1 MTPRSRP
8 RRQKPDPIAPPLEA
22 AGGLSPLA
30 PVEAWFAGRGW
41 TPMEFQ
47 RQCWH
52 AFLRGE
58 SGLLQVPTGS
68 GKTYAAV
75 MGPIAAML
83 AEAGSAGRERSVAG
97 SAAVAAPPRST
108 RRASAPAADI
118 AVEPPGLRLL
128 VITPLRALSRDL
140 ALAIEEP
147 IREMGWPL
155 RVAIRNGDTSSHE
168 RGKQLR
174 RPPQILITTPE
185 SLSVLLSNSAAPEL
199 FGRLQAVVLDE
210 WHELMGS
217 KRGSQCE
224 LCLGW
229 LRALRPGLRTW
240 AISATIGNL
249 EEAARAALGLTEQQ
263 RLVGHE
269 PADAGMGQPDSYCQ
283 ADSPYQENSSYQE
296 NSRGSSTGPG
306 NGDRGDQAPV
316 TRAAVASGNASGT
329 VRRDAPSGPAADL
342 RPEPPAEV
350 CQASASLAV
359 QVGSRRALHSAQPS
373 APRRKATAAPAARL
387 ITARLRR
394 DTAIRSLLPETI
406 DGFPWG
412 GHLGLRMYEELVA
425 GLDPAVSTLLFT
437 NTRNQAERW
446 HQCLRFACPEMED
459 ALALHHSAIDR
470 SEREAIE
477 ARVKSGELRWVVC
490 TSSLDL
496 GVDFQP
502 VERVVQIGSAK
513 NLARLLQRA
522 GRSAH
527 CPGGTSQVLF
537 MPTNALEL
545 LEVSA
550 MRRGLEQGLVEHR
563 RPPQLPLDVLLQHL
577 VTLACGP
584 GFDPAEELNTVRR
597 CWSFRQLSEAQWQW
611 CLDFLEHG
619 GRCLGAYPRYRKL
632 VRCGADA
639 DGNAPAAGNDEAGGP
654 AVREPGCTDVEAG
667 DSDARDRSA
676 AVSDGCHT
684 KACVAAPAGEPRPP
698 AGQPAGTDAEPFRYR
713 VLDKAIARLH
723 RFNIGT
729 ISADRSVTV
738 RFLRGAVIGHVE
750 EAFISRLKPGDVF
763 FFAGRQLEFVRLRE
777 MTAQVKASTRKSS
790 TVPAWAG
797 GQMALSDLLSEH
809 LRQEVDRCAR
819 ALARPAAGEGMAGS
833 GSRGDLPEHDAGSLD
848 TPELQALEPLL
859 RRQADLSRL
868 PRRDQL
874 LVELCRSREGSHL
887 FAFPFEGR
895 FVHEGIGFLWAWR
908 LARHHASTITVSV
921 NDYGF
926 ELLAPRGY
934 PFEDLLALHG
944 EELLET
950 SALESDLE
958 QALNLS
964 ELCRRRFRAI
974 AQVSGLITQ
983 AMPGQQRSGGQLQIS
998 AALLFDVFQK
1008 HEPDHLLLEQAR
1020 REVLEEQLE
1029 RPRLE
1034 AALERMAGCE
1044 WLLERTARPG
1054 PLAFPLLVERLN
1066 NRLSNESVLERVQ
1079 RLIAEAQRAE
1089 G

>member
-1 MTPRSRP
+1 MSRSGRP
-8 RRQKPDPIAPPLEA
+8 PAPKALEPI
-22 AGGLSPLA
+22 
-30 PVEAWFAGRGW
+30 EAWFRQRGW
-41 TPMEFQ
+41 TPMAFQ
-47 RQCWH
+47 RQCWQ
-52 AFLRGE
+52 AYLAGQ

-75 MGPIAAML
+75 LGPVAEML
-83 AEAGSAGRERSVAG
+83 QRPGSK
-97 SAAVAAPPRST
+97 
-108 RRASAPAADI
+108 
-118 AVEPPGLRLL
+118 GLQLL

-147 IREMGWPL
+147 IQAMGWPL
-155 RVAIRNGDTSSHE
+155 SVGIRNGDTSSHL
-168 RGKQLR
+168 RSKQLR
-174 RPPQILITTPE
+174 TPPQILITTPE
-185 SLSVLLSNSAAPEL
+185 SLSVLLANAKAEQL
-199 FGRLQAVVLDE
+199 FADLQAVVLDE

-224 LCLGW
+224 LCLSW
-229 LRALRPGLRTW
+229 LRRLRPGLRTW

-249 EEAARAALGLTEQQ
+249 EQAAEAALGVGTPPRMVTAQLQ
-263 RLVGHE
+263 R
-269 PADAGMGQPDSYCQ
+269 S
-283 ADSPYQENSSYQE
+283 
-296 NSRGSSTGPG
+296 
-306 NGDRGDQAPV
+306 
-316 TRAAVASGNASGT
+316 
-329 VRRDAPSGPAADL
+329 
-342 RPEPPAEV
+342 
-350 CQASASLAV
+350 
-359 QVGSRRALHSAQPS
+359 
-373 APRRKATAAPAARL
+373 
-387 ITARLRR
+387 
-394 DTAIRSLLPETI
+394 TAIRSLLPESI

-412 GHLGLRMYEELVA
+412 GHLGLRMYEQLVA

-477 ARVKSGELRWVVC
+477 ARVKAGELRWVVC

-550 MRRGLEQGLVEHR
+550 MRRGLEEGLVEHR

-577 VTLACGP
+577 TTLACGP
-584 GFDPAEELNTVRR
+584 GFEPEQELATVRR
-597 CWSFRQLSEAQWQW
+597 CWSFQQLTDSQWQW
-611 CLDFLEHG
+611 CLEVLEHG

-632 VRCGADA
+632 VWQ
-639 DGNAPAAGNDEAGGP
+639 
-654 AVREPGCTDVEAG
+654 G
-667 DSDARDRSA
+667 D
-676 AVSDGCHT
+676 
-684 KACVAAPAGEPRPP
+684 
-698 AGQPAGTDAEPFRYR
+698 RYR
-713 VLDKAIARLH
+713 VVDKAIARLH

-729 ISADRSVTV
+729 ITADRSVTV
-738 RFLRGAVIGHVE
+738 RFVRGAVLGHVE

-777 MTAQVKASTRKSS
+777 MTAQVKATTRKSS

-797 GQMALSDLLSEH
+797 GQMALSDLLSGH

-819 ALARPAAGEGMAGS
+819 ALAGET
-833 GSRGDLPEHDAGSLD
+833 ELD
-848 TPELQALEPLL
+848 TPELRALEPLL
-859 RRQADLSRL
+859 QRQNDLSSL
-868 PRRDQL
+868 PRNDEIL
-874 LVELCRSREGSHL
+874 LELCRSREGSHL
-887 FAFPFEGR
+887 FVFPFEGR

-908 LARHHASTITVSV
+908 LARHRASTITVSV

-926 ELLAPRGY
+926 ELLAPKGY
-934 PFEDLLALHG
+934 PFE
-944 EELLET
+944 ELLELHGDELLAVD
-950 SALESDLE
+950 ALEADLE
-958 QALNLS
+958 QAVNLS

-983 AMPGQQRSGGQLQIS
+983 SMPGQNKTGGQLQIS
-998 AALLFDVFQK
+998 AALLFDVFSK
-1008 HEPDHLLLEQAR
+1008 HEPDSLLLEQAR

-1029 RPRLE
+1029 RPRLQ
-1034 AALERMAGCE
+1034 AALERMAASR
-1044 WLLERTARPG
+1044 WRLERTARPG

-1066 NRLSNESVLERVQ
+1066 NRLSNESLLERVQ
-1079 RLIAEAQRAE
+1079 RLIREAQRAE
-1089 G
+1089 AV

>member
-8 RRQKPDPIAPPLEA
+8 PDQPQERSATVAGASA
-22 AGGLSPLA
+22 AAAAALA
-30 PVEAWFAGRGW
+30 PIEAWFAGRGW
-41 TPMEFQ
+41 TPMAFQ
-47 RQCWH
+47 RQCWQ

-75 MGPIAAML
+75 LGPIAAML
-83 AEAGSAGRERSVAG
+83 AEAAGEAATPAPL
-97 SAAVAAPPRST
+97 SAA
-108 RRASAPAADI
+108 ASAQPLASAAASRRSGRSASPAPAGP
-118 AVEPPGLRLL
+118 EGLRLL

-155 RVAIRNGDTSSHE
+155 RVAIRNGDTASHE
-168 RGKQLR
+168 RSKQLR

-185 SLSVLLSNSAAPEL
+185 SLSVLLSNAAAPDL
-199 FGRLQAVVLDE
+199 FARLQAVVLDE

-224 LCLGW
+224 LCLSW
-229 LRALRPGLRTW
+229 LRRLRPQLRTW

-249 EEAARAALGLTEQQ
+249 EEAARAALGLPQEAELLTSDDPPEA
-263 RLVGHE
+263 
-269 PADAGMGQPDSYCQ
+269 PADPHTGAPAQPETPVPSVAASVSAMASGAVDSETSRPRGTGSGPSPSCPPPAAWSSAAPLPAGMAPLPPQTG
-283 ADSPYQENSSYQE
+283 
-296 NSRGSSTGPG
+296 RGT
-306 NGDRGDQAPV
+306 
-316 TRAAVASGNASGT
+316 
-329 VRRDAPSGPAADL
+329 
-342 RPEPPAEV
+342 
-350 CQASASLAV
+350 
-359 QVGSRRALHSAQPS
+359 
-373 APRRKATAAPAARL
+373 ARL
-387 ITARLRR
+387 ISARLRR
-394 DTAIRSLLPETI
+394 DTTIRSLLPESI

-470 SEREAIE
+470 AEREAIE

-563 RPPQLPLDVLLQHL
+563 RPPRLPLDVLLQHL

-584 GFDPAEELNTVRR
+584 GFEPAVELQTVRR
-597 CWSFRQLSEAQWQW
+597 CWSFRTLTEAQWQW
-611 CLDFLEHG
+611 CLEFLEHG

-632 VRCGADA
+632 LRCGPDGEPLPGAGSHAGGSEDGSMDPAASAPEGGAAGPCDRKAAMTALSVRAATDAAASDTSCPTAEGSDAGPADA
-639 DGNAPAAGNDEAGGP
+639 AWSARQGTAAGLTAGI
-654 AVREPGCTDVEAG
+654 A
-667 DSDARDRSA
+667 
-676 AVSDGCHT
+676 
-684 KACVAAPAGEPRPP
+684 
-698 AGQPAGTDAEPFRYR
+698 AEPFRYR

-729 ISADRSVTV
+729 ITADRAVTV
-738 RFLRGAVIGHVE
+738 RFVRGAVLGHVE

-777 MTAQVKASTRKSS
+777 MTAQVKASTRKST

-797 GQMALSDLLSEH
+797 GQMALSDLLSTH
-809 LRQEVDRCAR
+809 LRAEVDRSAR
-819 ALARPAAGEGMAGS
+819 ALAGETA
-833 GSRGDLPEHDAGSLD
+833 LD
-848 TPELQALEPLL
+848 TPELLALEPLL

-868 PRRDQL
+868 PRRHQL
-874 LVELCRSREGSHL
+874 LLELCHSREGSHL

-908 LARHHASTITVSV
+908 LARHQASTITVSV

-926 ELLAPRGY
+926 ELLAPKGY
-934 PFEDLLALHG
+934 PFE
-944 EELLET
+944 ELLELHGD
-950 SALESDLE
+950 ALLDRTDLEADLE
-958 QALNLS
+958 QAVNLS

-983 AMPGQQRSGGQLQIS
+983 AMPGQNRTGGQLQIS

-1020 REVLEEQLE
+1020 REVLDEQLE
-1029 RPRLE
+1029 RPRLQ

-1044 WLLERTARPG
+1044 WLLERTPRPG

-1066 NRLSNESVLERVQ
+1066 NRLSNESLLERVQ